1 MPMRPKAEQRAQFHY
16 HDHVR
21 IGGEITDSNFI
32 ADIAI
37 GIPDYQ
43 QGLFDEALSLT
54 PGDDCVLRY
63 GVLFKTRNIP
73 LLSATNIDDSFNFAV
88 IWIVEKID
96 QYQNYKSDWSF
107 DQMKSIFIKIIQ
119 FQSLEGADHIDLF
132 ADLAAKKEVVNPK
145 NIDLNGQF

>member
-1 MPMRPKAEQRAQFHY
+1 MSMRPKAEQRACEAEQQ
-16 HDHVR
+16 
-21 IGGEITDSNFI
+21 S
-32 ADIAI
+32 
-37 GIPDYQ
+37 IPLTHKKIQLYYQ

-63 GVLFKTRNIP
+63 GVLFKTCNIP
-73 LLSATNIDDSFNFAV
+73 ILSAINIDDSFNFAV

-107 DQMKSIFIKIIQ
+107 DQMKSIFIKITQ
-119 FQSLEGADHIDLF
+119 FQPLESAGHIDLPT
-132 ADLAAKKEVVNPK
+132 DLAAKKEVVNPK